1 MHLARTSTDIK
12 VEPWTNGKR
21 TFTYSRPLGGKFGS
35 TKCESEE
42 TIISPENSQEWW
54 GVEGTTRTPGVPA
67 GKSFMTRS
75 KTVFTYAQGGGTL
88 MHATYQV
95 EWTGKSMLKSEFNA
109 SARRFLSLVARP
121 MVEPFFP
128 PTSWSWV
135 GTINGQAE
143 SGQQKWN
150 ETLAKNLRSYIKEHP
165 DEFPKTG
172 NDENVDG
179 ESRRHLKTRK
189 SIAYRADAKSHSML
203 DG

>member
-128 PTSWSWV
+128 STSWSWV